1 MEKETVKNLY
11 LILGDDINKL
21 LKDENIKEIFS
32 NGNGNIYVTDMSDNK
47 KLLDIKLETEASIEI
62 VKNLAKHSET
72 WTDEI
77 YKIVLPYGETLQDL
91 LVRDIS

>member
-32 NGNGNIYVTDMSDNK
+32 NGNGNVYVTDMSDNK
-47 KLLDIKLETEASIEI
+47 KFSQTF
-62 VKNLAKHSET
+62 
-72 WTDEI
+72 
-77 YKIVLPYGETLQDL
+77 
-91 LVRDIS
+91 